1 MISEVVSVLITYF
14 IFSCYTFVFLL
25 LTRPCDGLPM
35 AEHCQKVMYIH
46 CLTHTWWHLITA
58 AWPTGFNHANILH
71 GISLW
76 MAEILDR
83 FMTDDSMLT
92 MFSIL
97 HMFVKSRFWNS
108 SPNILVF
115 PFLSLFIY
123 HFISFLLVVLH
134 STSYLAF
141 FAVHQL
147 STTPNL
153 LI

>member
-1 MISEVVSVLITYF
+1 
-14 IFSCYTFVFLL
+14 
-25 LTRPCDGLPM
+25 M

-97 HMFVKSRFWNS
+97 HMFVKSRFWSS

-115 PFLSLFIY
+115 PFLSFFIY
-123 HFISFLLVVLH
+123 HFMSFLLVVLH
-134 STSYLAF
+134 STSYLVF
-141 FAVHQL
+141 FCCSPIIHYSKLVDITFCVWHDRQKNCTVYTDKNEK
-147 STTPNL
+147 SWRSRQKPK
-153 LI
+153 

>member
-1 MISEVVSVLITYF
+1 
-14 IFSCYTFVFLL
+14 
-25 LTRPCDGLPM
+25 M
-35 AEHCQKVMYIH
+35 AEHCQKVMYFH

-134 STSYLAF
+134 STSYLVF
-141 FAVHQL
+141 LLFTNYPLLQ
-147 STTPNL
+147 TCWYNL
-153 LI
+153 LRVTWSPKKLYCLHWQIWKEFTIATKI

>member
-1 MISEVVSVLITYF
+1 
-14 IFSCYTFVFLL
+14 
-25 LTRPCDGLPM
+25 M

-97 HMFVKSRFWNS
+97 HMFVKSRFWSS

-115 PFLSLFIY
+115 PFLSFFIN
-123 HFISFLLVVLH
+123 HFMSFLLVVLH
-134 STSYLAF
+134 STSYLVF
-141 FAVHQL
+141 CCSPIIHYSKLVDITFCVWHDRQKNCTVYTDKYEKSL
-147 STTPNL
+147 PSL
-153 LI
+153 QKSK